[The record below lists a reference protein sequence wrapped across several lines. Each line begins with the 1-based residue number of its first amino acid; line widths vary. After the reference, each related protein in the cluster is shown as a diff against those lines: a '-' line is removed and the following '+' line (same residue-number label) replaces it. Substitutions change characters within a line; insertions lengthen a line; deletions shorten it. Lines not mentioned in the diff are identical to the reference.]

1 MSSATAGKA
10 PYRPE
15 AGTRPP
21 RSDGGGN
28 RPEKKNSI
36 QPRSAPLGVV
46 EKSATGKFLRFVTIE
61 IEPSRHRF
69 AVMAFGCHEK
79 ENDQYHNTDPE
90 KNKHPFHGQ
99 KLTGSWPL
107 VILISRPWETRILS
121 KITYA
126 HLFAFYF
133 SL

>member
-1 MSSATAGKA
+1 MCSATAGNL

-15 AGTRPP
+15 AGTGPFH
-21 RSDGGGN
+21 SDDGSN

-46 EKSATGKFLRFVTIE
+46 EKATTGKFFRFVAIE

-90 KNKHPFHGQ
+90 KNKHPFHGR

-107 VILISRPWETRILS
+107 VILISRPLETRILS
-121 KITYA
+121 KIT
-126 HLFAFYF
+126 
-133 SL
+133 